1 MEMFNY
7 VAIDAKGK
15 QKKGSFESN
24 DEAHVKE
31 YLKNEGLIPVE
42 ITPQSAMNKDISI
55 NIGGKVKPRDLSV
68 FCRQMNSI
76 LVAGVPVIEALNM
89 LAAQTENKNL
99 AASIKRIQVAVE
111 KGDSLA
117 DAMRDEPK
125 SFPSIAAQMVEAG
138 EASGSLEVAFERLAV
153 QFEKDAKLKGL
164 VKQAMIYPIVIVVV
178 AVAVIIVM
186 MMVVIPQFTT
196 MFDDLGTELP
206 KITQMVVA
214 ISDFMMARWYIILA
228 VVLAVVFA
236 IKFFKKTDFGAH
248 FFAKCG
254 LVIPMVNNLTI
265 KSAAAKMART
275 LSTLLASGLS
285 LLDAVEITAKTM
297 SNLLIKEILLD
308 ARTEIAKGVPLSQPL
323 EASGV
328 FPPMVYQMTK
338 IGEETGN
345 TEAMLEK
352 VADYFDEEVEEA
364 TKALT
369 AVMEPL
375 IIVILALVVGTV
387 VMAIMSPM
395 MSMYSAIENA

>member
-1 MEMFNY
+1 MEMFSY

-24 DEAHVKE
+24 DEAHVRE

-42 ITPQSAMNKDISI
+42 VAPASAMNKDINI
-55 NIGGKVKPRDLSV
+55 NIGGKVKSRDLSV

-76 LVAGVPVIEALNM
+76 LVAGVPVIEALGM
-89 LAAQTENKNL
+89 LADQTENKNL
-99 AASIKRIQVAVE
+99 AAAIKRTQVAVE
-111 KGDSLA
+111 KGESLA

-125 SFPSIAAQMVEAG
+125 AYPNIMAQMVEAG
-138 EASGSLEVAFERLAV
+138 EASGSLEVSFERLAV
-153 QFEKDAKLKGL
+153 QFEKDSKLSGL
-164 VKQAMIYPIVIVVV
+164 VRQAMIYPIVVIVV
-178 AVAVIIVM
+178 AIGVICIM
-186 MMVVIPQFTT
+186 MMVVIPNFTS
-196 MFDDLGTELP
+196 MFEDLGTELP
-206 KITQMVVA
+206 KITQVVVS
-214 ISDFMMARWYIILA
+214 ISHFMTSRWYILLA
-228 VVLAVVFA
+228 IVAAIVFG
-236 IKFFKKTDFGAH
+236 IKFFLGTDFGAH
-248 FFAKCG
+248 FWAKCC

-275 LSTLLASGLS
+275 LSTLLASGLP

-308 ARTEIAKGVPLSQPL
+308 ARTEVAKGVPLSQPL
-323 EASGV
+323 EISGV

-375 IIVILALVVGTV
+375 IIVILAVVVGSV
-387 VMAIMSPM
+387 VMAIMAPM

>member
-1 MEMFNY
+1 MEMFSY

-24 DEAHVKE
+24 DEAHVRE

-42 ITPQSAMNKDISI
+42 VAPASAMNKDISI
-55 NIGGKVKPRDLSV
+55 NIGGKVKARDLSV

-76 LVAGVPVIEALNM
+76 LVAGVPVIEALGM
-89 LAAQTENKNL
+89 LADQTENKNL
-99 AASIKRIQVAVE
+99 AASIKRTQVSVE
-111 KGDSLA
+111 KGESLA

-125 SFPSIAAQMVEAG
+125 AYPSIMAQMVEAG
-138 EASGSLEVAFERLAV
+138 EASGSLEVSFERLAV
-153 QFEKDAKLKGL
+153 QFEKDAKLSGL
-164 VKQAMIYPIVIVVV
+164 VRQAMIYPIVVIVV
-178 AVAVIIVM
+178 AIGVICIM
-186 MMVVIPQFTT
+186 MMVVIPNFTS
-196 MFDDLGTELP
+196 MFEDLDTELP

-214 ISDFMMARWYIILA
+214 ISHFMLNRWYIILGIIA
-228 VVLAVVFA
+228 AIVFG
-236 IKFFKKTDFGAH
+236 IKFFLGTDFGAH
-248 FFAKCG
+248 FWAKCC

-265 KSAAAKMART
+265 KSAAAKMSRT
-275 LSTLLASGLS
+275 LSTLLASGLP

-308 ARTEIAKGVPLSQPL
+308 AKTEVAKGVPLSQPL
-323 EASGV
+323 EISGV

-375 IIVILALVVGTV
+375 IIVILAVVVGSV
-387 VMAIMSPM
+387 VMAIMAPM